1 MSLLSWIDAGNQI
14 EFRVPEAIMTID
26 WGHFTPGFAVG
37 GGRLIGLAASALVLD
52 AGRIMGAAG
61 ALGGALALGGGDSA
75 WRLWLL
81 ARLLIASLLSFF
93 DRRALIFV
101 AAMAVGMVVH
111 KIADLGGSAARPIE
125 QGA

>member
-1 MSLLSWIDAGNQI
+1 
-14 EFRVPEAIMTID
+14 MTID

-37 GGRLIGLAASALVLD
+37 GGLLIGLAAAALVLD
-52 AGRIMGAAG
+52 AGRIMAG
-61 ALGGALALGGGDSA
+61 VLGGALALGGGDTA

-81 ARLLIASLLSFF
+81 AGLLIASLLSFF